1 MKKYIYWILREGI
14 LQCLSENFIY
24 VSFVVSRVAY
34 ISWYFLQMFSF
45 FILAQ
50 FDWGITKASRIREHY
65 ICQGRAETIS
75 CNGANQGKFCF
86 KMAGRLVLKTL
97 S

>member
-1 MKKYIYWILREGI
+1 MFIGKFYLR
-14 LQCLSENFIY
+14 FICCVKGRVY
-24 VSFVVSRVAY
+24 FVV
-34 ISWYFLQMFSF
+34 FLQMFSF

-75 CNGANQGKFCF
+75 CNGSNRGKFCF
-86 KMAGRLVLKTL
+86 QNWRDVLYSRHFPGFFGHENEKFTF
-97 S
+97 